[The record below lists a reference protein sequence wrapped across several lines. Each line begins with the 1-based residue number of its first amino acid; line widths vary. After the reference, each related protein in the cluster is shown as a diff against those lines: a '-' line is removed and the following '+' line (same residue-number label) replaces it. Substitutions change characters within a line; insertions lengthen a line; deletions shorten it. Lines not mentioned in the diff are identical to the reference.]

1 MICQVCIG
9 ALYHRKG
16 WVQSD
21 SDASEPHVLLAHHR
35 SIASLELSARDGCE
49 LCFPFWSQMDEDDQ
63 VALRGFDLQ
72 WQSRHAVKSKLPVA
86 GEALENFDG
95 LVIICAIINLG
106 EEEGVH
112 ATGMDLLLSLTF
124 ESDFR
129 DESPMARKN
138 VSGTYFVQS
147 GPGTDRE
154 KKTAFFSKDTASEEA
169 WSKATT
175 WIQGCAS
182 THHACNVEAKAEPWY
197 PTRLLDL
204 AAPGLGLNTF
214 RLVVISEHLPAR
226 NQRYTTLSH
235 CWGTAEFLQLKKSTS
250 SEFRKGI
257 DLDRLPKTFRE
268 AIQVTRQLG
277 VRYLW
282 IDSLCIMQDRND
294 LSDWLVEAGLM
305 HKVYSHSYCNIS
317 AAGAR
322 DSSKGLFF
330 ERNPRISETTAVELC
345 VKGLGLGVDYLNCS
359 IVDLGFW
366 GHAVGQC
373 PLNKRGWVLQERLLS
388 PRVLHFGRDQL
399 FWECREHAAAECY
412 PDTLPGPVGKSA
424 DAKFKKLDPIADG
437 EEMPTEGPEP
447 DDPLFYYKVWNRIAQ
462 AYSDTLL
469 TKSSDKL
476 IALSGIA
483 KQFATRVN
491 DTYVVGMW
499 RKYLASSLL
508 WHVDGES
515 QIDGSPSR
523 RPEKYRAPSFS
534 WASIDGRISLSAPT
548 RSDLLIEVVDVH
560 LDFVSGD
567 ETGLVKGGYLLLKAE
582 VRPFRMVVR
591 YTLELQQLF
600 LQVNGA
606 IVKDSGKQD
615 WENGP
620 LVHLDVGQRSFEDE
634 NNANGLYYIP
644 TQTLSTPGGYVSYL
658 LLASVGTSTS
668 TFRRIGV
675 AVTAEKEEIEMLGS
689 PIGAAGGTAQ
699 RDSTMSGLQIIR
711 II

>member
-1 MICQVCIG
+1 MICQVCID

-21 SDASEPHVLLAHHR
+21 SDTSEPHVLLAHHR

-72 WQSRHAVKSKLPVA
+72 WQSRHATESKLPVA

-95 LVIICAIINLG
+95 LVILCCIINLG
-106 EEEGVH
+106 GEEVVQ
-112 ATGMDLLLSLTF
+112 AAGMDLALSLTF
-124 ESDFR
+124 ESDFG

-138 VSGTYFVQS
+138 VSGTYVVQR

-154 KKTAFFSKDTASEEA
+154 KKTPFFSKDTASEEA
-169 WSKATT
+169 WSKATA
-175 WIQGCAS
+175 WIQRCAS
-182 THHACNVEAKAEPWY
+182 THHACNVEANAEPWY

-204 AAPGLGLNTF
+204 TAPDLSLNTF
-214 RLVVISEHLPAR
+214 RLVS
-226 NQRYTTLSH
+226 TFT
-235 CWGTAEFLQLKKSTS
+235 EFQ
-250 SEFRKGI
+250 KGI
-257 DLDRLPKTFRE
+257 DLDKLPKTFRQ
-268 AIQVTRQLG
+268 AVQVTRKLG

-282 IDSLCIMQDRND
+282 IDSLCILQDRDD

-330 ERNPRISETTAVELC
+330 ERNPRISDTAAVELC
-345 VKGLGLGVDYLNCS
+345 VKGLGLDADYLNCS
-359 IVDLGFW
+359 IVDLRFW

-399 FWECREHAAAECY
+399 FWECREHAAVECY
-412 PDTLPGPVGKSA
+412 PDTLPGPVRNSV
-424 DAKFKKLDPIADG
+424 DAKFKKLDPIIDG
-437 EEMPTEGPEP
+437 EEMPTEGSEP
-447 DDPLFYYKVWNRIAQ
+447 DDPVFYYKVWNRIAQ
-462 AYSDTLL
+462 AYSDTRL

-491 DTYVVGMW
+491 DRYVVGMW

-508 WHVDGES
+508 WHVDRES
-515 QIDGSPSR
+515 QIDGSPSK
-523 RPEKYRAPSFS
+523 RPEAYRAPSFS
-534 WASIDGRISLSAPT
+534 WASVDGRISLIEPT
-548 RSDLLIEVVDVH
+548 QSGLLIEVVDVH

-567 ETGLVKGGYLLLKAE
+567 DTGLVKGGHLLLQGH

-591 YTLELQQLF
+591 YILELQRLF
-600 LQVNGA
+600 LQVNGV
-606 IVKDSGKQD
+606 IVKESGKQD
-615 WENGP
+615 WESGP

-644 TQTLSTPGGYVSYL
+644 TQTQSTPGGYVSYL
-658 LLASVGTSTS
+658 LLVSVDTSTR

-675 AVTAEKEEIEMLGS
+675 AVTAEKEEIEMLQGM
-689 PIGAAGGTAQ
+689 IDTAGEASQ
-699 RDSTMSGLQIIR
+699 HDDSDSSLQSIR
-711 II
+711 IV